1 MLSQEENSKHGGRGA
16 AVGCVVLMWIMF
28 YIMFWMLCFPD
39 WEHSAWQIEENLMG
53 RVKRFNGLFFRCISP
68 KQGSFKCDNYGKPSI
83 QQSADIQ
90 ACRALMCI
98 ATGFSFIGVLV
109 ALLALDCTTM
119 VEPNT
124 KAKNMT
130 ALVAGVLFVLAADL
144 QAQRALMVIAVVT
157 SLLGLIIGMVSLRCT
172 TMVDSESKNKS
183 IIGIV
188 SGVLFLLAG
197 VCCGGAVSWWA
208 AKVTTQFYNAFY
220 ANNEFKYE
228 YGACLYVGWIA
239 MLLALIAGLIL
250 TCGSCRGIKEDKDT
264 YKPYTYQPAT
274 SKPEK
279 PSTKTEY
286 V

>member
-1 MLSQEENSKHGGRGA
+1 MSDKAGA
-16 AVGCVVLMWIMF
+16 GFLFCFLIQVLTHFM
-28 YIMFWMLCFPD
+28 YIFICAFPD
-39 WEHSAWQIEENLMG
+39 WKHSSWQMSNPLVG
-53 RVKRFNGLFFRCISP
+53 RLANFDGIWWRCFSP
-68 KQGSFKCDNYGKPSI
+68 KWGIIVCDNYGKSSI
-83 QQSADIQ
+83 YSNSDIQ

-197 VCCGGAVSWWA
+197 ACTMTATVWFGIQVQQ
-208 AKVTTQFYNAFY
+208 QFSDPLQKQNS
-220 ANNEFKYE
+220 FKYE
-228 YGACLYVGWIA
+228 YGSCLYIGWICA
-239 MLLALIAGLIL
+239 SLTLIAGLIL